1 MYAASANREMRTVRR
16 VRLVCRDDE
25 ENGDVGIEVVPGEAE
40 DKVENQS
47 EQKDENQSEPKD
59 ENQSEQKDERETSE
73 HMEKD
78 DEEDG
83 ENEGQKEEC
92 DKPPNLFGILL
103 PPTLRAARV
112 ESIKVVEEI
121 VPHLAEVEGQMRRVE
136 IEVRRARKRMGKAV
150 VGGEKGVGKEKK

>member
-25 ENGDVGIEVVPGEAE
+25 ENRDVGIEVVPGEAE
-40 DKVENQS
+40 DKV
-47 EQKDENQSEPKD
+47 

-83 ENEGQKEEC
+83 EHEGQKEEC

-150 VGGEKGVGKEKK
+150 VGGEEGVGKEKK